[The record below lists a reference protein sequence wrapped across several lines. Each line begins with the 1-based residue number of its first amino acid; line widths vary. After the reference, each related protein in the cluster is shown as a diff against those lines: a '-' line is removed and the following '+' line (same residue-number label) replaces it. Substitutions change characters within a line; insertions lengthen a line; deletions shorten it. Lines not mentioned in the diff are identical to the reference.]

1 MAEAD
6 GYEVEEVEMPAAGE
20 STSGGADEWAELMEQ
35 SVHLEWDLM
44 VMSDESEDPAFICE
58 DEDLSE

>member
-6 GYEVEEVEMPAAGE
+6 GYDVEEVEMPAAGD
-20 STSGGADEWAELMEQ
+20 GANECTWADLMEQ

-44 VMSDESEDPAFICE
+44 VMSDESDDPAFICE